1 MVDKLTVDVFGLTQ
15 DIAKSVTAI
24 RFVQALICMYFAMNT
39 VHVIISGLWCFPAF
53 IRSVSYCSDWVFPI
67 T

>member
-39 VHVIISGLWCFPAF
+39 VIISGSWCFPASETLS
-53 IRSVSYCSDWVFPI
+53 RLYDQ
-67 T
+67 